1 VTRSN
6 ERPPKGAPENQ
17 PGTVRQRIVHL
28 LEEEELSARD
38 ISQRLGIREKE
49 VYDHLTHIARSM
61 NARGKRLR
69 VPPFACLGCGYVFK
83 ERERFT
89 RPGRCPRCKG
99 TRVQTPVY
107 RLS

>member
-1 VTRSN
+1 MMPSET
-6 ERPPKGAPENQ
+6 Q
-17 PGTVRQRIVHL
+17 PATVRQRIIQL
-28 LEEEELSARD
+28 LEEEELTARD

-49 VYDHLTHIARSM
+49 VYDHLTHISRTM
-61 NARGKRLR
+61 TARGRRLR
-69 VPPFACLGCGYVFK
+69 IPPFACLACGYVFK

-99 TRVQTPVY
+99 TRIQTPVY